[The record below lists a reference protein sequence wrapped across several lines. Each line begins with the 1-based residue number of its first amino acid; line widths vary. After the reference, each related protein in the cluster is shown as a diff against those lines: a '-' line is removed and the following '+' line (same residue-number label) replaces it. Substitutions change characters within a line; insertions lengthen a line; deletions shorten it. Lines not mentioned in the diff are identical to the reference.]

1 MTPWI
6 TSNRPWFGSHTRR
19 QLLNRKLDQLNVTS
33 DKSTRLDVHGTS
45 VLFRDSSTLRARR
58 RALDSSVTGPAAG
71 RRGTAGSATGG
82 NTVLAEETVLL
93 AVSTIANAGS
103 SRGTSSGSSR
113 TWPELLA
120 LRQRIDR
127 VRELTPSPC
136 RVVSDTDAAT
146 TATGLLGAGFC
157 EGLGE
162 L

>member
-1 MTPWI
+1 
-6 TSNRPWFGSHTRR
+6 
-19 QLLNRKLDQLNVTS
+19 LNRKLDQLDVTS

-113 TWPELLA
+113 T
-120 LRQRIDR
+120 
-127 VRELTPSPC
+127 PSPC